1 MPEDFEEV
9 PQEETSNELVEGVVP
24 QEEEPEK
31 HVPYGRFEKVN
42 SEKHRLA
49 DQLHQTQLLLL
60 QTQQANLANQS
71 RAQSQ
76 PVVEDDIDPEIE
88 RILSPVINKHTRG
101 LQEKI
106 QQQDAYIRQVAAQE
120 EGNRAWSYVEQNV
133 PDIEELKPDIL
144 EYLDSL
150 PPQLAHQYTSD
161 PNNVVLVANLVRAN
175 KKAGITVN
183 TKKANSDLKQR
194 AKSETGGNTR
204 ANSGES
210 NINWSTLS
218 GADLEAAQRKLGI
231 KPVSE
236 W

>member
-1 MPEDFEEV
+1 MPEDNEEV
-9 PQEETSNELVEGVVP
+9 PQELNQELVEGVVP

-31 HVPYGRFEKVN
+31 HIPYSRFEKVN

-60 QTQQANLANQS
+60 QTQQAHLANQN

-76 PVVEDDIDPEIE
+76 PVEEDIDPEIE
-88 RILSPVINKHTRG
+88 RILSPVISKHTRG

-120 EGNRAWSYVEQNV
+120 EGNRAWNYVEANV
-133 PDIEELKPDIL
+133 PDIDELKPDIL

-161 PNNVVLVANLVRAN
+161 PNNVILVANLVRAN
-175 KKAGITVN
+175 KKAGITTNV
-183 TKKANSDLKQR
+183 KKATSDLKQR
-194 AKSETGGNTR
+194 AKSETGGSTR
-204 ANSGES
+204 SASSDS
-210 NINWSTLS
+210 NVNWSTLS